1 MIPNRSVPDA
11 TVIPVLSYPDVTEAS
26 DWLSN
31 AFGLTVRL
39 RIAGHRVQMLYGD
52 GAVILTDQGAG
63 EGASGH
69 SVHIRVEDADSHYRH
84 AATAG
89 AKVGEPPTQYPFG
102 EKQYGAQDPW
112 GHRWTFSESTD
123 DVDPASW
130 GATDINID

>member
-31 AFGLTVRL
+31 AFGFTVRL
-39 RIAGHRVQMLYGD
+39 RIADHRVQMLYGD

-69 SVHIRVEDADSHYRH
+69 SVHIRVEDADSHYQH
-84 AATAG
+84 AAAAG
-89 AKVGEPPTQYPFG
+89 AKVGEPPTEYPFG

-112 GHRWTFSESTD
+112 GHRWTFSESTA